1 MIMLRQFLITVF
13 LLIFSVQIAPASRV
27 FHTSALGILSDS
39 VIVQTAGL
47 QRAVD
52 SVASIGGTLVVDPG
66 TYVSGT
72 LRLPSGARLRLSRGA
87 TILGSINPFD
97 YQGYAVGSASSTP
110 QADKCSEP
118 QMGLIVAHDASDIL
132 IEGEGTI
139 DGRGLEVALA
149 IDSLHHTGV
158 RVDPSY
164 NRRRMR
170 PSIRPKLLD
179 IEFCTGVR
187 ILGVN
192 LRASASWGLSLNGCT
207 DVVIS
212 GIDFVNRAYWN
223 NDGIDIADCRDVV
236 VEKCRI
242 NSADDGIVLKSFNPD
257 SGCCNI
263 RISDCDVRSSAN
275 AIKMGTESFGGFR
288 RVRGERIRVA
298 DTFRSAIAIES
309 VDGAVV
315 DSIEVDGIDAVNTGN
330 AFFVR
335 LGHRR
340 GEHPGSMSNVVIRN
354 LRCEIPFG
362 RPDEAYDLRGPDI
375 NTIHNP
381 FPNSITGLPDAIIS
395 NITLENVE
403 VSHPGRGTKGMGYI
417 GRYRWDDVPEMRDS
431 YPEFHMFGELPA
443 YGLYA
448 RHIDGLHLRNVR
460 FTLRAPDYRP
470 AIVAS
475 DVTPPIP

>member
-1 MIMLRQFLITVF
+1 M
-13 LLIFSVQIAPASRV
+13 
-27 FHTSALGILSDS
+27 
-39 VIVQTAGL
+39 
-47 QRAVD
+47 
-52 SVASIGGTLVVDPG
+52 
-66 TYVSGT
+66 
-72 LRLPSGARLRLSRGA
+72 
-87 TILGSINPFD
+87 
-97 YQGYAVGSASSTP
+97 
-110 QADKCSEP
+110 
-118 QMGLIVAHDASDIL
+118 
-132 IEGEGTI
+132 
-139 DGRGLEVALA
+139 
-149 IDSLHHTGV
+149 
-158 RVDPSY
+158 
-164 NRRRMR
+164 
-170 PSIRPKLLD
+170 
-179 IEFCTGVR
+179 
-187 ILGVN
+187 
-192 LRASASWGLSLNGCT
+192 
-207 DVVIS
+207 
-212 GIDFVNRAYWN
+212 
-223 NDGIDIADCRDVV
+223 
-236 VEKCRI
+236 
-242 NSADDGIVLKSFNPD
+242 
-257 SGCCNI
+257 
-263 RISDCDVRSSAN
+263 RSSAN

-288 RVRGERIRVA
+288 RVRVERIRVA

-381 FPNSITGLPDAIIS
+381 FPNSITGLPDAKIS
-395 NITLENVE
+395 NITLENME

-448 RHIDGLHLRNVR
+448 RHIDGLHLRNVS

>member
-1 MIMLRQFLITVF
+1 MLRKILIAISV
-13 LLIFSVQIAPASRV
+13 LILSAPVAFASRTV
-27 FHTSALGILSDS
+27 HTSSFGIRPDS
-39 VIVQTAGL
+39 MKVQTDGL

-52 SVASIGGTLVVDPG
+52 SVASVGGTLVVDPG

-72 LRLPSGARLRLSRGA
+72 LRLPSGTRLRLSRGA
-87 TILGSINPFD
+87 TILGSVNPFD

-118 QMGLIVAHDASDIL
+118 QMGLIVARDASDIL

-139 DGRGLEVALA
+139 DGRGLDVALA

-158 RVDPSY
+158 RVDPNY

-187 ILGVN
+187 INGVN

-212 GIDFVNRAYWN
+212 RIDFVNRAYWN

-242 NSADDGIVLKSFNPD
+242 NSADDGIVLKSFNPN

-288 RVRGERIRVA
+288 RVRVERIRVA

-381 FPNSITGLPDAIIS
+381 FPNSITGLPDAKIS

-448 RHIDGLHLRNVR
+448 RHIDGLHLRNVS